1 MTRVACIDIGTVTA
15 RLAVADV
22 EGGHVVRL
30 AKRSQ
35 ICNLGQDVDKTHRL
49 RQDAMERVFG
59 CVAAYLEEARRAG
72 ATSACC
78 TLTSAARDAQ
88 NARELGAALA
98 SLGLEPMVIPGAVE
112 GSLTFLGVAQD
123 FVGHRILVADNGGGS
138 TELAMGCLGTD
149 GILELDFVR
158 SVDVGCRRLTER
170 FLAGEGPAAA
180 GALLSARE
188 LAGQKFAPVI
198 AEGGLRAASAAAAA
212 GGAAAS
218 AAPERLVVC
227 GGTVTTMVA
236 VKKALDPYDPSQV
249 HLATL
254 CAADVQGIQDQ
265 LASLS
270 VEKRA
275 ALPGIQPK
283 RAPVILGGVCAVAEL
298 MAQTGFDQLTVS
310 ERDLLFGL
318 SLAAA
323 AALERRDS
331 PVIWKPE
338 MRPLVS
344 PQG

>member
-1 MTRVACIDIGTVTA
+1 MMTRVACIDIGTVTA

-212 GGAAAS
+212 GGIAPS

-227 GGTVTTMVA
+227 G
-236 VKKALDPYDPSQV
+236 
-249 HLATL
+249 
-254 CAADVQGIQDQ
+254 
-265 LASLS
+265 
-270 VEKRA
+270 
-275 ALPGIQPK
+275 
-283 RAPVILGGVCAVAEL
+283 
-298 MAQTGFDQLTVS
+298 
-310 ERDLLFGL
+310 
-318 SLAAA
+318 
-323 AALERRDS
+323 
-331 PVIWKPE
+331 
-338 MRPLVS
+338 
-344 PQG
+344 

>member
-59 CVAAYLEEARRAG
+59 CVAAYVEEARRAG

-170 FLAGEGPAAA
+170 CGRRRCVRRP
-180 GALLSARE
+180 R
-188 LAGQKFAPVI
+188 AP
-198 AEGGLRAASAAAAA
+198 GGLRRN
-212 GGAAAS
+212 GDHDGCRQEGA
-218 AAPERLVVC
+218 
-227 GGTVTTMVA
+227 
-236 VKKALDPYDPSQV
+236 
-249 HLATL
+249 
-254 CAADVQGIQDQ
+254 
-265 LASLS
+265 
-270 VEKRA
+270 
-275 ALPGIQPK
+275 
-283 RAPVILGGVCAVAEL
+283 
-298 MAQTGFDQLTVS
+298 
-310 ERDLLFGL
+310 
-318 SLAAA
+318 
-323 AALERRDS
+323 
-331 PVIWKPE
+331 
-338 MRPLVS
+338 
-344 PQG
+344 

>member
-35 ICNLGQDVDKTHRL
+35 ICNLAHDVDKTHRL

-59 CVAAYLEEARRAG
+59 CVAAYVEEARRAG

-158 SVDVGCRRLTER
+158 SVDVGCRRSTSDSSSAVYALGR
-170 FLAGEGPAAA
+170 RRARSLARRA
-180 GALLSARE
+180 GARVVG
-188 LAGQKFAPVI
+188 LADCQVRPGCG
-198 AEGGLRAASAAAAA
+198 ECCGLRAASLVDARTAP
-212 GGAAAS
+212 GGRRRTR
-218 AAPERLVVC
+218 PRRL
-227 GGTVTTMVA
+227 
-236 VKKALDPYDPSQV
+236 PS
-249 HLATL
+249 
-254 CAADVQGIQDQ
+254 
-265 LASLS
+265 
-270 VEKRA
+270 
-275 ALPGIQPK
+275 
-283 RAPVILGGVCAVAEL
+283 
-298 MAQTGFDQLTVS
+298 
-310 ERDLLFGL
+310 
-318 SLAAA
+318 
-323 AALERRDS
+323 
-331 PVIWKPE
+331 
-338 MRPLVS
+338 
-344 PQG
+344 

>member
-22 EGGHVVRL
+22 EGGRVVRL

-59 CVAAYLEEARRAG
+59 CVAAYVEEARRAG

-98 SLGLEPMVIPGAVE
+98 SLGLEPMVIPGAIE

-123 FVGHRILVADNGGGS
+123 FPGHKILVADNGGGS
-138 TELAMGCLGTD
+138 TELAMGCLGAD

-170 FLAGEGPAAA
+170 FLAGDGPATPQD
-180 GALLSARE
+180 LLAARE

-198 AEGGLRAASAAAAA
+198 AEGGLRAAS
-212 GGAAAS
+212 GKKPMDSG
-218 AAPERLVVC
+218 APERLVVC

-254 CAADVQGIQDQ
+254 SAADVQGIQDQ
-265 LASLS
+265 LAALS

-310 ERDLLFGL
+310 ESDLLFGL

-344 PQG
+344 PQA

>member
-22 EGGHVVRL
+22 EDGRVVRL

-88 NARELGAALA
+88 NACELGAALA

-138 TELAMGCLGTD
+138 TELAMGCLGAD

-170 FLAGEGPAAA
+170 FLAGEGPAAPQD
-180 GALLSARE
+180 LLAARE

-198 AEGGLRAASAAAAA
+198 AEGGLRAASGEKPAGSAARAFRTSSQAFLWRSA
-212 GGAAAS
+212 RRCRASSPSARPSSWAAS
-218 AAPERLVVC
+218 APWPSSWPRPGLTSSRSARATFSLGSPLPPRPRSSAVTRRSSGSPRCARSSRRRASRACARLN
-227 GGTVTTMVA
+227 G
-236 VKKALDPYDPSQV
+236 P
-249 HLATL
+249 
-254 CAADVQGIQDQ
+254 
-265 LASLS
+265 
-270 VEKRA
+270 
-275 ALPGIQPK
+275 
-283 RAPVILGGVCAVAEL
+283 LGAWRNWHT
-298 MAQTGFDQLTVS
+298 QWT
-310 ERDLLFGL
+310 
-318 SLAAA
+318 
-323 AALERRDS
+323 
-331 PVIWKPE
+331 
-338 MRPLVS
+338 
-344 PQG
+344 

>member
-1 MTRVACIDIGTVTA
+1 
-15 RLAVADV
+15 
-22 EGGHVVRL
+22 
-30 AKRSQ
+30 
-35 ICNLGQDVDKTHRL
+35 
-49 RQDAMERVFG
+49 MERVFG

-98 SLGLEPMVIPGAVE
+98 SLGLEPMIIPGAVE

-149 GILELDFVR
+149 GMLELEFVR

-180 GALLSARE
+180 GTLLSARE

-212 GGAAAS
+212 GGTTPS

-254 CAADVQGIQDQ
+254 SAADVQGIQDQ
-265 LASLS
+265 LAALS

-275 ALPGIQPK
+275 ALPGIQPSARPSSWAASAPWPNSWPRPGLTSSRLA
-283 RAPVILGGVCAVAEL
+283 RATFSSDSRLPPRPRLSAATRRSSGSPRCARSSRRRASRACARLNGPLGAWRNWHT
-298 MAQTGFDQLTVS
+298 QWT
-310 ERDLLFGL
+310 
-318 SLAAA
+318 
-323 AALERRDS
+323 
-331 PVIWKPE
+331 
-338 MRPLVS
+338 
-344 PQG
+344 